1 MENHLINCKKLE
13 KRLKPNDRW
22 LALRSGLLRPAV
34 VSKRPT
40 SAEFQFTKDLK
51 EYIETVHEMPLESA
65 DFNQKFLEEWNNAVY
80 LMMVGD
86 MLELHIGHLTITSC
100 ERVLENYRKQQHVQA
115 SYSAGG
121 LRVED
126 SKYREELRALK
137 PSIQEARAPAAPT
150 GKVSA
155 RALVAPAAGAVVEAA
170 GVVKPRPVRVHR
182 CDKCNHRARGDGEF
196 EHKGHIGW
204 IGPRSGPVATFCVVP
219 LERKLQSKW
228 LSLPKMTRS
237 RYRGKHAQLSDEECM
252 EKYDRECVE
261 KDITL

>member
-1 MENHLINCKKLE
+1 MTGPHGAQARPRADQGGAGQRAGCVAWKHRPRPLHG
-13 KRLKPNDRW
+13 DADGAGW
-22 LALRSGLLRPAV
+22 LR
-34 VSKRPT
+34 
-40 SAEFQFTKDLK
+40 KDG
-51 EYIETVHEMPLESA
+51 V
-65 DFNQKFLEEWNNAVY
+65 
-80 LMMVGD
+80 
-86 MLELHIGHLTITSC
+86 
-100 ERVLENYRKQQHVQA
+100 R
-115 SYSAGG
+115 
-121 LRVED
+121 
-126 SKYREELRALK
+126 
-137 PSIQEARAPAAPT
+137 SIQEARAPAAPT